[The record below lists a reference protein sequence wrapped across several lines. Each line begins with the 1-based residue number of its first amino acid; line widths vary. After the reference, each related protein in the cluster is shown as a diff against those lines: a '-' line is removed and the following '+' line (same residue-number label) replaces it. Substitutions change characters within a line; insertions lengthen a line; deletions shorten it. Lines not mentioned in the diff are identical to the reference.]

1 MVDESGSGRLCGRC
15 GADAG
20 NLDRCPRCGAALA
33 EPPAQAGD
41 GDWDPWDRPRP
52 WTSLVFLGLILPA
65 LALALVWWIASG
77 LPLPSGEGDTQAR
90 QDEAPVLAD
99 ATGVTSSPP
108 TDTGSPPADTGS
120 PATGT
125 GQAAR
130 QAAGLD
136 DLLTNSHS
144 TRASL
149 SGAIA
154 RASKCERAGMNAIQK
169 ITVNRRD
176 QLTMAQALDLT
187 ALPEGP
193 ALKASLVAALDA
205 SYSADAAFLTWARRH
220 LAKGCT
226 GPIVRDPDYRR
237 GLDKSGDAQTAKARF
252 VEAWRPIA
260 ETYGLTH
267 WKADDI

>member
-1 MVDESGSGRLCGRC
+1 M
-15 GADAG
+15 
-20 NLDRCPRCGAALA
+20 
-33 EPPAQAGD
+33 
-41 GDWDPWDRPRP
+41 
-52 WTSLVFLGLILPA
+52 ILPA

-77 LPLPSGEGDTQAR
+77 LPWPSGDGDTQTR

-99 ATGVTSSPP
+99 ATGATSAPATDAGSPA
-108 TDTGSPPADTGS
+108 TDTGSPAIGTGS

-154 RASKCERAGMNAIQK
+154 RASACERSGMNAIQN
-169 ITVNRRD
+169 ITANRRD

-193 ALKASLVAALDA
+193 ALKESLVAVLDA
-205 SYSADAAFLTWARRH
+205 SYRADAAFLTWARRH

-226 GPIVRDPDYRR
+226 GPIALDPDYRR
-237 GLDKSGDAQTAKARF
+237 GLDKSGDAQAAKALF

-260 ETYGLTH
+260 QTYGLTH

>member
-1 MVDESGSGRLCGRC
+1 MDESGSGRLCGRC

-33 EPPAQAGD
+33 EPPARAD
-41 GDWDPWDRPRP
+41 GGEWDPWDRPRP

-65 LALALVWWIASG
+65 LALGLVWWLASG
-77 LPLPSGEGDTQAR
+77 LPWPSGEGDTQAR
-90 QDEAPVLAD
+90 QDEVPVLTDATD
-99 ATGVTSSPP
+99 ATGATSAPA
-108 TDTGSPPADTGS
+108 TDTGAPAADTD
-120 PATGT
+120 
-125 GQAAR
+125 QAAR
-130 QAAGLD
+130 QATGLD

-154 RASKCERAGMNAIQK
+154 RASKCERSGVNAIQN

-176 QLTMAQALDLT
+176 QLTLAQALDLT

-193 ALKASLVAALDA
+193 ALKESLVAALHA
-205 SYSADAAFLTWARRH
+205 SYSADAAFLTWGRRH

-226 GPIVRDPDYRR
+226 GPIAQDPDYQR